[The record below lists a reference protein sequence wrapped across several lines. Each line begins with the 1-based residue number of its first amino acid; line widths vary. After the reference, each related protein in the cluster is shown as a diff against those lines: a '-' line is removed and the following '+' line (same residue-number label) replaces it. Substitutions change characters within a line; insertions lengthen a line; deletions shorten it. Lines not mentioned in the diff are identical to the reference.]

1 MSHPLE
7 ILITGSCGF
16 IGSHTAEHFIGAG
29 NAKVGMTGDQR
40 SVFPTNAEGVRCRSV
55 ERSVADALVN
65 TQTAV
70 TSGRIQSDVPMDAF
84 RIFDL
89 RDSASAGR

>member
-1 MSHPLE
+1 MSRPLE
-7 ILITGSCGF
+7 ILITGGCGF
-16 IGSHTAEHFIGAG
+16 VGSHMAGHFIGAG
-29 NAKVGMTGDQR
+29 NAKVGMTGDQD
-40 SVFPTNAEGVRCRSV
+40 SVFPTNAERLRCRFV
-55 ERSVADALVN
+55 EGSVADALVS

-70 TSGRIQSDVPMDAF
+70 ASGRIQSDVPIDAF